1 MMTAINQKIRRLP
14 GFRFETGT
22 LMREDVLPRMDV
34 ALFVGFSSKGP
45 VNIPVALE
53 SIKQF
58 EEIFGDDLP
67 LVWDKEKGA
76 MIYAYLA
83 PSVRMFFRNGGRRCW
98 IIRTARVEAEAE
110 TPDNFAAYNF
120 FPLTNLAEIR
130 FDAQKISE
138 KIVPAFA
145 RSSSKGSWSD
155 NLRISTAFL
164 STSFKFKNLTGSG
177 GKKILQIEASPN
189 QRVKTGDLLKLD
201 FPDSDLSL
209 ILIAGKIENDS
220 ENEYSAS
227 GKLKLNIAAERF
239 VWLQNLPEKNFP
251 KPQNVTVNFWTR
263 QNNPA
268 ENDFAGSAL
277 NTLEA
282 ELGFERDDS
291 GSKFESSTKISLKFS
306 GMSAADAP
314 EKGSLLVTKFQ
325 NELLCLQVEN
335 VLNAKIGELEKIQ
348 LVCKGVFVRKT
359 ATKPI
364 SKPDV
369 EKLAFD
375 IWIKDGEKTLR
386 KLNDLAF
393 DPSHERFWGNL
404 QTDDELYNFEKN
416 QNPPENPSRTFDEEF
431 AASPI
436 AGNGEKRDG
445 FSLPIFP
452 VVLAENYLGAIKL
465 NGTKLQRDG
474 LQVFDESLFLDE
486 KLKTSRANILLDNA
500 ENIRYL
506 SAKPRRLWG
515 IHSALTPETVT
526 VTAKSALPDKQTYAS
541 FSLDEATIVC
551 VPDALH
557 RGWFRDDETGSVS
570 PMPKPFDPPV
580 RPEWWRFQ
588 DCRNRK
594 PEPVEKPL
602 WENFLDCG
610 LKIVAPPENLR
621 VEDSEVSDGA
631 FTLAWDYEKEDKNPV
646 FVLEESATPE
656 FEFPEKIYRDKD
668 RSFEISSH
676 GAGIFYYR
684 VRAEAEGA
692 VSNWSNGLK
701 IKIPAAENWTAKFT
715 EKNESSN
722 PEKYFSTDVLLAV
735 QRSLLRICA
744 ARGDIFAVLDLPEHF
759 EKDEATR
766 YVSTLRSMKNDGKA
780 MSKVEPFSS
789 DEKNVLSFGAIYHSW
804 FLLREE
810 TYEEIRNVPPS
821 GAICGTFAK
830 RSSERGAWIAPAN
843 QALQNV
849 LGLTKEFGRAA
860 YLDFQDALINLVRR
874 EPNGF
879 LVLDSDTLSD
889 DFDLRQI
896 NVRRLM
902 SLLRRLALKHGAEYV
917 FEPNNERF
925 RRNVQRGFKNL
936 LDKMFVRG
944 AFAGATPAASYQVVV
959 SDTINNFQSVEQ
971 GRFIVELRVAP
982 SLPLKFVTV
991 RLINS
996 GGRNSISESV

>member
-1 MMTAINQKIRRLP
+1 M
-14 GFRFETGT
+14 
-22 LMREDVLPRMDV
+22 
-34 ALFVGFSSKGP
+34 
-45 VNIPVALE
+45 LE

-67 LVWDKEKGA
+67 LVWDKKKGA
-76 MIYAYLA
+76 FVYAYLA
-83 PSVRMFFRNGGRRCW
+83 PGVRMFFRNGGRRCW
-98 IIRTARVEAEAE
+98 IIRTARVKAEAE

-130 FDAQKISE
+130 FDAENSE
-138 KIVPAFA
+138 KITPAFA

-155 NLRISTAFL
+155 NLRISTTFL
-164 STSFKFKNLTGSG
+164 STSFRYKDLKESG
-177 GKKILQIEASPN
+177 KKKILQIETSPN
-189 QRVKTGDLLKLD
+189 QRVKIGDLLKLD

-209 ILIAGKIENDS
+209 ILIAEKVDNDS
-220 ENEYSAS
+220 KNEYSAS
-227 GKLKLNIAAERF
+227 GKLKLNIEAEKF
-239 VWLQNLPEKNFP
+239 VWLQKLPAENLPNP
-251 KPQNVTVNFWTR
+251 RNVSVNFWTR
-263 QNNPA
+263 QNSPA
-268 ENDFAGSAL
+268 EKDFAKSAL
-277 NTLEA
+277 KTFEA
-282 ELGFERDDS
+282 ELGFEKNDS
-291 GSKFESSTKISLKFS
+291 GSTFESNTEIRLKFS
-306 GMSAADAP
+306 DMSAADAP
-314 EKGSLLVTKFQ
+314 EKGSLLVTEFDG
-325 NELLCLQVEN
+325 EVLCLQVEN

-348 LVCKGVFVRKT
+348 LVCKGVFVHKT
-359 ATKPI
+359 AEKPI

-369 EKLAFD
+369 EKIAFD
-375 IWIKDGEKTLR
+375 IWIKDGEKTLQ

-393 DPSHERFWGNL
+393 DSSHERFWGNF
-404 QTDDELYNFEKN
+404 QTDDELFNFEKN
-416 QNPPENPSRTFDEEF
+416 QNSPENPSRTFDEEF

-436 AGNGEKRDG
+436 AGNGENRGG
-445 FSLPIFP
+445 FSIPIFP
-452 VVLAENYLGAIKL
+452 IALTENYLGAIKL
-465 NGTKLQRDG
+465 SGTKLERNG
-474 LQVFDESLFLDE
+474 LQVFDESLFLDA
-486 KLKTSRANILLDNA
+486 KLKTSRLNNLLNNA

-506 SAKPRRLWG
+506 SSTPRRLWG

-526 VTAKSALPDKQTYAS
+526 VTAKSALPDKQVYAS
-541 FSLDEATIVC
+541 FSLDEATIIC

-557 RGWFRDDETGSVS
+557 RGWFHDDEKGSVS
-570 PMPKPFDPPV
+570 RMPKPFDPPM

-588 DCRNRK
+588 DCRNK
-594 PEPVEKPL
+594 KIEPVENPL
-602 WENFLDCG
+602 WKNFLDCD
-610 LKIVAPPENLR
+610 LKIIMPPESLR
-621 VEDSEVSDGA
+621 VEESEVSGGA
-631 FTLAWDYEKEDKNPV
+631 FELVWDYEKEYKNLV
-646 FVLEESATPE
+646 FVLEESSSPE
-656 FEFPEKIYRDKD
+656 FEFAEKIYQGKHRN
-668 RSFEISSH
+668 FEISSH
-676 GAGIFYYR
+676 SAGIFYYR
-684 VRAEAEGA
+684 VRAEAEGS

-701 IKIPAAENWTAKFT
+701 IKIPATENWTAKFT
-715 EKNESSN
+715 GKSENAE

-759 EKDEATR
+759 EKDEATQ
-766 YVSTLRSMKNDGKA
+766 YVSTLRSMKNDDKA
-780 MSKVEPFSS
+780 MSQVEPFSA
-789 DEKNVLSFGAIYHSW
+789 DEKSVLSFGAVYHSW

-810 TYEEIRNVPPS
+810 NYGEIKNVPPS

-849 LGLTKEFGRAA
+849 LGLTREFKRDAF
-860 YLDFQDALINLVRR
+860 LDFQDALINLVRR

-889 DFDLRQI
+889 DLEFRQI

-917 FEPNNERF
+917 FEPNDERF

-944 AFAGATPAASYQVVV
+944 AFAGATPATSYQVVV
-959 SDTINNFQSVEQ
+959 SETINNFQSIEQ

-996 GGRNSISESV
+996 GGRNSVSESV